1 MSIFLRN
8 PNLFKCFRQTAD
20 MSSIKFFPVQN
31 LGSESLIKVR
41 FFSVGR
47 RGGRT
52 AGSRVVARVMPVTK
66 ERRSLKEILMQ
77 PTSGA
82 PFAIGSSA
90 VAGASLFGIGALCYY
105 GLGMSNTAGTFENAY
120 AWPKYVRD
128 RVRDTYLY
136 FGSGLGIT
144 AASAVAAFR
153 SPVVM
158 NLVTKTSFTGIL
170 LTIGAMIGTSIL
182 AQSIPYKE
190 GFGAKQLAWALHC
203 GVVGAVIAPLCIL
216 GGPLMMRAA
225 VYTAGIAG
233 GLSAIAYCAPND
245 KFLNIGGPLAIGLGF
260 VFAASMGSMFL
271 APTTA
276 LGSSLYSISLYGGL
290 LLFSAFL
297 LYDTQRIIRKAETHS
312 PYSMQRYDP
321 VNASISIY
329 MDVINIFVRLVTI
342 LAGGGSGSKRR

>member
-1 MSIFLRN
+1 MRHLIF
-8 PNLFKCFRQTAD
+8 
-20 MSSIKFFPVQN
+20 FFA
-31 LGSESLIKVR
+31 K
-41 FFSVGR
+41 
-47 RGGRT
+47 
-52 AGSRVVARVMPVTK
+52 
-66 ERRSLKEILMQ
+66 
-77 PTSGA
+77 
-82 PFAIGSSA
+82 
-90 VAGASLFGIGALCYY
+90 
-105 GLGMSNTAGTFENAY
+105 
-120 AWPKYVRD
+120 
-128 RVRDTYLY
+128 
-136 FGSGLGIT
+136 
-144 AASAVAAFR
+144 
-153 SPVVM
+153 
-158 NLVTKTSFTGIL
+158 GIL